1 MESIIADIVKII
13 KSENNVIARKKVLM
27 CYFFDLIRELMT
39 AALEEVDAGLVEET
53 KRKAIRSR
61 RKISAQL

>member
-13 KSENNVIARKKVLM
+13 KSENNVIAREKTLM

-53 KRKAIRSR
+53 KK
-61 RKISAQL
+61 QG

>member
-13 KSENNVIARKKVLM
+13 KSENNVIAREKALM

-39 AALEEVDAGLVEET
+39 AALEEVDAGLVEE
-53 KRKAIRSR
+53 
-61 RKISAQL
+61 